1 MNASTPQGKGI
12 QRTLHLLSMAKME
25 LEYLAIDEKINP
37 AVRKKFQRYADK
49 FVGYVIRDFKTDMS
63 STDGNIV
70 TDDLTSER
78 ALDLS
83 LLIEFVLRFENIGEI
98 TEVLKSGYDSQNQLQ
113 AA

>member
-49 FVGYVIRDFKTDMS
+49 HIGWLLRDFKTDMS

-83 LLIEFVLRFENIGEI
+83 LLIEFLLQFNNISEI
-98 TEVLKSGYDSQNQLQ
+98 TAELKAAFGEQSQ